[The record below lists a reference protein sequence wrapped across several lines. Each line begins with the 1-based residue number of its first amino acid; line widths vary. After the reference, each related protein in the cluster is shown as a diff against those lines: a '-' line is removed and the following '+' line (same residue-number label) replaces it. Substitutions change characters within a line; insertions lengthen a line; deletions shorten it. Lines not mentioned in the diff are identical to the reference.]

1 MIRRSLAS
9 TTTLAAMIAVLLI
22 AQAPAAGHAERL
34 RPRDGAICAFVAT
47 YCADLGAPGRFWNV
61 AAAWKSQGSG

>member
-22 AQAPAAGHAERL
+22 AQAPAAGQVQSPAQR
-34 RPRDGAICAFVAT
+34 RR
-47 YCADLGAPGRFWNV
+47 
-61 AAAWKSQGSG
+61 Q